1 MEKITKEG
9 LLKLGF
15 QEIITEGHSVYVK
28 NGVIIA
34 DNGMCYL
41 ICNTSFKQLL
51 ATNASVISSMEEVEK
66 LLNSDI

>member
-15 QEIITEGHSVYVK
+15 QETISKGYSVYVK
-28 NGVIIA
+28 NEVKIV
-34 DNGMCYL
+34 DNGMCFL
-41 ICNTSFKQLL
+41 ICNDFYKQLL